1 MRYTGR
7 SWHGIP
13 CMLRKLVPTRLDF
26 QMGNPAGPSELQS
39 DRYHTNLSTTRDWNN
54 RYNPS
59 LWMVHLFYRQT
70 TKSLEWPTMAKNR
83 RQWPLSSAGR
93 RYLYVRYPTSH
104 LHLITSLDQVRSDT
118 GDVQLCTT
126 CVQFMRG
133 TTSYVQCMEHT
144 TVYHLCT
151 IYERYNLPAKK

>member
-1 MRYTGR
+1 
-7 SWHGIP
+7 
-13 CMLRKLVPTRLDF
+13 
-26 QMGNPAGPSELQS
+26 
-39 DRYHTNLSTTRDWNN
+39 
-54 RYNPS
+54 
-59 LWMVHLFYRQT
+59 MVHLFYRQT

-126 CVQFMRG
+126 LCAIYERHSLCTIHETYNCVPPVYNLWEAQPLYNTWNVQLCTTCVQFMRG
-133 TTSYVQCMEHT
+133 TTSYVQYMERT

-151 IYERYNLPAKK
+151 IYERYNLPATK